1 MNKQQKN
8 AIIASLDNNVAEIIQ
23 LADTLDYV
31 VVKEFIQQ
39 RKLPDVNF
47 YVGSGKLDEIKE
59 KTGASNRQ
67 FSCVLDIDR
76 NTIKRVAKVI

>member
-1 MNKQQKN
+1 MVSEIMNKQQKN

-47 YVGSGKLDEIKE
+47 YVAQVNLM
-59 KTGASNRQ
+59 R
-67 FSCVLDIDR
+67 
-76 NTIKRVAKVI
+76 